1 MKPLNNTNFETSF
14 RNVYS
19 TGYSSLSNKTCPNYQ
34 RTISQIKRENQLSR
48 ESNRK
53 YIETMYKTGGFFNY
67 DLNPPHQGTHRS
79 HLYYL
84 EKRVRDMVPEVDF
97 EKNRLMMFTTQ
108 CVNFRN
114 DQKNEY
120 NLLKRE
126 MNDEVDNL
134 QLKLMQNLNGQKIEN
149 NKNNKEIKQIKNEF
163 LDTKNLITELKM
175 RVNSL
180 KLRID
185 GKEMYN
191 KEGTK
196 TAVNEESAVEA
207 FDSYPQ

>member
-108 CVNFRN
+108 CINFRN

-120 NLLKRE
+120 KVLNNE
-126 MNDEVDNL
+126 MNEEVNNL
-134 QLKLMQNLNGQKIEN
+134 QVKLMQNLNEQKIEN
-149 NKNNKEIKQIKNEF
+149 NKKIKQIKEMKNDF
-163 LDTKNLITELKM
+163 LETKNLIAELKM
-175 RVNSL
+175 RINAL
-180 KLRID
+180 KLRVD
-185 GKEMYN
+185 GKEMFN
-191 KEGTK
+191 KEGLPILETK
-196 TAVNEESAVEA
+196 IN
-207 FDSYPQ
+207 

>member
-120 NLLKRE
+120 NLLKAS
-126 MNDEVDNL
+126 
-134 QLKLMQNLNGQKIEN
+134 
-149 NKNNKEIKQIKNEF
+149 IKF
-163 LDTKNLITELKM
+163 
-175 RVNSL
+175 
-180 KLRID
+180 
-185 GKEMYN
+185 
-191 KEGTK
+191 
-196 TAVNEESAVEA
+196 
-207 FDSYPQ
+207 

>member
-1 MKPLNNTNFETSF
+1 MKPLNNTNFETSI
-14 RNVYS
+14 RNIYS
-19 TGYSSLSNKTCPNYQ
+19 TGYSSLSNKTLPNYQ
-34 RTISQIKRENQLSR
+34 RSISQIKRENQLSR

-67 DLNPPHQGTHRS
+67 DLRKPHIGTHRS
-79 HLYYL
+79 HLGYL
-84 EKRVRDMVPEVDF
+84 EQRVRDLIPEVDF
-97 EKNRLMMFTTQ
+97 EKNRLMIFNTQ
-108 CVNFRN
+108 CINFRN

-134 QLKLMQNLNGQKIEN
+134 QLRLMQNLNEQKIEN
-149 NKNNKEIKQIKNEF
+149 NKNIKEISAIKNDF

-185 GKEMYN
+185 GKEMFN
-191 KEGTK
+191 KEGLPTLETK
-196 TAVNEESAVEA
+196 IC
-207 FDSYPQ
+207 

>member
-1 MKPLNNTNFETSF
+1 MQPLNNTNFETSF

-19 TGYSSLSNKTCPNYQ
+19 TGYSSLSNKTLPNYQ
-34 RTISQIKRENQLSR
+34 RSISQIKRENQLYK

-67 DLNPPHQGTHRS
+67 DLRPPHNGTHRS

-84 EKRVRDMVPEVDF
+84 EKRVRDLVPELDF
-97 EKNRLMMFTTQ
+97 EKNRLMIFNTQ

-114 DQKNEY
+114 EQKNEY

-134 QLKLMQNLNGQKIEN
+134 QLKLMQNLNEQKIEN
-149 NKNNKEIKQIKNEF
+149 NKCNKDIKAIKKDF
-163 LDTKNLITELKM
+163 LDTKNIITELKM
-175 RVNSL
+175 RINSL
-180 KLRID
+180 KLRVD
-185 GKEMYN
+185 GKEMFN
-191 KEGTK
+191 KEGLPVLETK
-196 TAVNEESAVEA
+196 II
-207 FDSYPQ
+207 

>member
-1 MKPLNNTNFETSF
+1 MKPLNNLNFETSF

-19 TGYSSLSNKTCPNYQ
+19 TGYSSLNNKTLPNYQ

-67 DLNPPHQGTHRS
+67 DLRPPHTGTHRS

-84 EKRVRDMVPEVDF
+84 EKRVRDLVPEVDF

-120 NLLKRE
+120 NLLRRE

-191 KEGTK
+191 KEGLPVLETQI
-196 TAVNEESAVEA
+196 N
-207 FDSYPQ
+207 